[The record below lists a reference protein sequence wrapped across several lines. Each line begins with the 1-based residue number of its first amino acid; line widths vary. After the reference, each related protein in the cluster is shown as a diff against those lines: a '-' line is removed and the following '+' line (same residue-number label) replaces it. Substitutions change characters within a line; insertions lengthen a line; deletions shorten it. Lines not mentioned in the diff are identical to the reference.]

1 MSNRHVLAETTH
13 QCHLVRVD
21 GMDDTTCTQE
31 ETGLEH
37 SMREQV
43 EHTSHVTQL
52 SVVVHQGL
60 MTWQ

>member
-1 MSNRHVLAETTH
+1 MRDRHILAETTH
-13 QCHLVRVD
+13 ERHLIRVD

-31 ETGLEH
+31 EAGLEH
-37 SMREQV
+37 SMRKQV